1 MKINTPIGELWLAAD
16 DVGLTAISFQLIVEK
31 KGTNSKILEAAKEQ
45 LQEYFDGIRQIFTLP
60 LSIQKGTVFQ
70 KKVWQALQEIP
81 YGQRRTYKEIAEA
94 VASPKAVR
102 AIGQANRLNPLP
114 IVIPCHRVIG
124 QNGQLVG
131 YMGNTE
137 NGLLIKQRLLE
148 LEVAFSNT
156 SID

>member
-31 KGTNSKILEAAKEQ
+31 KGTNSKILEVAKEQ